1 MTTNR
6 LTDNWLD
13 SYLIYRDNS
22 EPPILF
28 NKWSGVSTIAA
39 CLQRKC
45 YTDWETRI
53 YPNLYIVIIGPSGL
67 CRKGTAMSP
76 CLAFLRGLGI
86 QLSAEKITTEA
97 LIQSLAEAT
106 ESITDLNTGIIKFHS
121 SLTIFSKELSV
132 FLGDTNSRMIDCL
145 TDWFDCDDPWKY
157 QTKNCGTNEI
167 DAVWVNLIGAT
178 TPGMMRKLIPVEAIE
193 GGLASRIIFVFGDRP
208 AKIVPYGTPSMEEL
222 ELGTKLQRDLELIH
236 MLSGEFIPT
245 DEYRE
250 TYMDFYLQHHKEKIF
265 DDINLQPYLTRRP
278 THLRKLSMIMSASRG
293 DDQRLTIDD
302 FSRAYTL
309 LTETEELM
317 PNVFMGYGR
326 SELAAL
332 MPQVMGVIASKQ
344 DGMTLKE
351 LYAVFY
357 RDTSQVELRDI
368 LTALC
373 GIGKINMIRAEDGT
387 VTLKFIRG
395 GEER

>member
-67 CRKGTAMSP
+67 CRKGTAMGP
-76 CLAFLRGLGI
+76 CLAFLRRLGI

-208 AKIVPYGTPSMEEL
+208 SKIVPYGTPSMEEL

-250 TYMDFYLQHHKEKIF
+250 RYIDFYIQHHKEKIF
-265 DDINLQPYLTRRP
+265 DDVNLQPYLTRRP

-309 LTETEELM
+309 LTETEALM

-373 GIGKINMIRAEDGT
+373 GIGKINMIRDADGT
-387 VTLKFIRG
+387 VMLKFIRG
-395 GEER
+395 GNE